1 MTCRKEMK
9 LSKKPPK
16 YNHHLMPHQ
25 PDDSSN
31 ESANHQATAFLNKE
45 LFVEAKVTVNPDV
58 SIGPVMVECYEA
70 EIEPISTTK
79 NKSDECTVIVSQL
92 IRVKIPLQFSAK
104 VDAEKNKVGCKK
116 QSNKPC
122 GCDCDCDC

>member
-1 MTCRKEMK
+1 MK
-9 LSKKPPK
+9 LPKKPPK
-16 YNHHLMPHQ
+16 YNHHLKPHQ
-25 PDDSSN
+25 PDHSSN
-31 ESANHQATAFLNKE
+31 ESAIHQATAFLNKE
-45 LFVEAKVTVNPDV
+45 LCVEAKVTVNPDV

-70 EIEPISTTK
+70 EVEPISITK

-92 IRVKIPLQFSAK
+92 IRVRIPLQFSAK

-116 QSNKPC
+116 LSNKPC